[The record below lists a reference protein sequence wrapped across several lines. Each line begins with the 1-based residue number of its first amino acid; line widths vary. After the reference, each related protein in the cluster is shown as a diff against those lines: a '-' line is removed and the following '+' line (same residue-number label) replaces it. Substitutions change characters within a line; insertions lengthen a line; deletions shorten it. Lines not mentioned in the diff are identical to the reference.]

1 MEEIFEIIRSIILE
15 EPILFF
21 SDDISNLTNTIEG
34 IVSLIYPLEYPY
46 PVVSVLPEE
55 NYSLISAF
63 NHFIFGINCQ
73 YSEDLIKQKI
83 INLDGKKIVIIVRIE
98 NRFSN
103 PLNSGEKDKLKYSVI
118 STLKANKKKPLIK
131 LDQLKNYGME
141 NNQNTDKGIQ
151 EKNYHRNYLYI
162 ILENAQKDWNPQY
175 PPS

>member
-1 MEEIFEIIRSIILE
+1 M
-15 EPILFF
+15 
-21 SDDISNLTNTIEG
+21 
-34 IVSLIYPLEYPY
+34 IYPLEYPY

-83 INLDGKKIVIIVRIE
+83 INLDGKKIVVIVRIE

-151 EKNYHRNYLYI
+151 EKKLSPKLPIHYFGKYTKRLKYSISSKLKEAASKFK
-162 ILENAQKDWNPQY
+162 LKL
-175 PPS
+175 